1 MRSQF
6 KRKGTSGS
14 DGKGGHD
21 SDGKEDCGREEKGD
35 FGSEGRNRK
44 IIVQKEK
51 GVVSF
56 CAFLKF
62 KRCPFNCLS

>member
-21 SDGKEDCGREEKGD
+21 SDGKEDCGREGKGD

-56 CAFLKF
+56 RTFLKF

>member
-51 GVVSF
+51 
-56 CAFLKF
+56 
-62 KRCPFNCLS
+62 